1 MASIG
6 QSRPLVA
13 ASPGMR
19 TPLFIFGVA
28 LALVAFLVMFAFG
41 VVFIGRQQVSGQI
54 PVVVAK
60 EQIDARAPITPDMLT
75 VTSLPANAVPQ
86 GTFLHI
92 AEVKGMAALVQI
104 VKGQPISA
112 NLVVS
117 SSDPISAQLPTSFLP
132 IPEGYVAVT
141 LPTSEQQGVGGFIAV
156 GDYIDVVAALN
167 TAQLSP
173 SRPRTVVQTVFE
185 DVYVIRVGPQSLAQR
200 QSQVQGV
207 ASSITVVMTRCDAE
221 YMDWLLLNATLRY
234 LLLSS
239 KDYKTSPQTAS
250 SACDSSSSSI
260 IGPAQVDA
268 RWHFTSA

>member
-1 MASIG
+1 
-6 QSRPLVA
+6 
-13 ASPGMR
+13 
-19 TPLFIFGVA
+19 
-28 LALVAFLVMFAFG
+28 
-41 VVFIGRQQVSGQI
+41 
-54 PVVVAK
+54 
-60 EQIDARAPITPDMLT
+60 
-75 VTSLPANAVPQ
+75 
-86 GTFLHI
+86 
-92 AEVKGMAALVQI
+92 MAALVQI

-117 SSDPISAQLPTSFLP
+117 ASDPISAQLPTSFLP

-250 SACDSSSSSI
+250 QACDGTSR

>member
-13 ASPGMR
+13 TSPGMR

-41 VVFIGRQQVSGQI
+41 VVFVGRQQISGQV

-60 EQIDARAPITPDMLT
+60 SQIDARTPITPDMLT

-92 AEVKGMAALVQI
+92 SEVTGMAAVVQI

-117 SSDPISAQLPTSFLP
+117 NPDLISTGITTVFLP
-132 IPEGYVAVT
+132 IPKGSVALT
-141 LPTSEQQGVGGFIAV
+141 LPTSEQQGVAGFVAQ
-156 GDYIDVVAALN
+156 GDYIDVIAAVN
-167 TAQLSP
+167 TGQISP
-173 SRPRTVVQTVFE
+173 SRPRTVVQTVFTNL
-185 DVYVIRVGPQSLAQR
+185 YVLRVGAQSLAQR
-200 QSQVQGV
+200 QGQAQGV
-207 ASSITVVMTRCDAE
+207 ASSITVLMTPCDAE

-234 LLLSS
+234 TLMSNA
-239 KDYKTSPQTAS
+239 DYKTSPATA
-250 SACDSSSSSI
+250 DSPFCTATSR

>member
-6 QSRPLVA
+6 QSRPLVT

-41 VVFIGRQQVSGQI
+41 VVFVGRQQVSGQV

-60 EQIDARAPITPDMLT
+60 SQIDARTPITPDMLT

-92 AEVKGMAALVQI
+92 SEVTGMAAVVQI

-117 SSDPISAQLPTSFLP
+117 NPDSIPTGITTVFLP
-132 IPEGYVAVT
+132 IPKGYVALT
-141 LPTSEQQGVGGFIAV
+141 LPTSEQQGVAGFVAQ
-156 GDYIDVVAALN
+156 GDYIDVIAAVN
-167 TAQLSP
+167 TGQISP
-173 SRPRTVVQTVFE
+173 SRPRTVVQTVFTNL
-185 DVYVIRVGPQSLAQR
+185 YVLRVGAQSLAQR
-200 QSQVQGV
+200 QGQVQGV
-207 ASSITVVMTRCDAE
+207 ASSITVVMTPCDAE
-221 YMDWLLLNATLRY
+221 YMNWLLLNATLRY
-234 LLLSS
+234 TLISNT
-239 KDYKTSPQTAS
+239 DYTTSPATESPFCTATS
-250 SACDSSSSSI
+250 R

>member
-19 TPLFIFGVA
+19 TPLFIFGVG

-41 VVFIGRQQVSGQI
+41 FVFVGRQQVSGQV

-60 EQIDARAPITPDMLT
+60 TQIDARAPITPDMLT
-75 VTSLPANAVPQ
+75 LTSLPANAVPQ
-86 GTFLHI
+86 GTFLHA
-92 AEVKGMAALVQI
+92 AELTGMAALVTI

-112 NLVVS
+112 NLVS
-117 SSDPISAQLPTSFLP
+117 SSDAITAETPTPYLQ
-132 IPEGYVAVT
+132 IPEGYIAVT

-167 TAQLSP
+167 TAQISP
-173 SRPRTVVQTVFE
+173 SRPRTVVQTVFQN
-185 DVYVIRVGPQSLAQR
+185 VYVIRVGPQSLAQR

-207 ASSITVVMTRCDAE
+207 ASSITVVMTRCDGE
-221 YMDWLLLNATLRY
+221 YMDWLLLNATLKY
-234 LLLSS
+234 FLLSA
-239 KDYKTSPQTAS
+239 KDYKTSPQTGS
-250 SACDSSSSSI
+250 SACDTSSTSI